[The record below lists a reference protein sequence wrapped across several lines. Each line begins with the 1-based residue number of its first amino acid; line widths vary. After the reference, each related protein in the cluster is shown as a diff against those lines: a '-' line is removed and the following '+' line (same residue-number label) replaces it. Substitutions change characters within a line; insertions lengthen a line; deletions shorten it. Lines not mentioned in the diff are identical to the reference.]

1 MSDAIPRGHFAALQA
16 FKIISF
22 LPIALF
28 AENLRAQSS
37 LLSCICSSSSVT
49 VPLTGCVKDVGRLWF
64 LNFSELFG
72 GFETGRDRV
81 VSSLRNGNSFP
92 LVNYGFLQ
100 LAQLLEEPS
109 QDLVTPQSARPVT
122 VRVTFVVPVRPLSA
136 SASTMAFWV
145 RHGVN
150 ALHLTCHLVLALVLG
165 IYGFY
170 ISSLLM
176 SCLALLD
183 ILQAV
188 LRHTTSAIFSQP
200 HGLDGNPIAISQ
212 DAPID
217 THIIARS
224 ENASHLDVLVGYSIQ
239 LHALTNIPI
248 RPTRPR
254 LVLWALRAIDFVL
267 VIQAA
272 ALTCLSSGNLP
283 LNQNIGSV
291 IWLFCYLLT
300 LFSACL
306 LNSNSPGLFLEN
318 QPGRPI
324 TISTFSFSN
333 RTAALIF
340 ISKLPVHQREQVGIS
355 WMDKFI
361 PNNSRRNELL
371 NKIYR
376 SSLFSTEGEDDCDE
390 EEIKQL
396 AREVQTRLQES
407 SFRLALNLFWRHV
420 QRIHGD

>member
-1 MSDAIPRGHFAALQA
+1 MSDAISQSHFAAQQA
-16 FKIISF
+16 FRIISF

-37 LLSCICSSSSVT
+37 LLSCICSSSSVAA
-49 VPLTGCVKDVGRLWF
+49 PLTGCIKDLGRLWF
-64 LNFSELFG
+64 LNFGELFG

-109 QDLVTPQSARPVT
+109 QDFVNPQYARPVT

-136 SASTMAFWV
+136 SASSMAFWV

-170 ISSLLM
+170 IGSLLM
-176 SCLALLD
+176 SCLTLLD

-188 LRHTTSAIFSQP
+188 LRHTTSATFSRP
-200 HGLDGNPIAISQ
+200 HGIDGTPIPISR

-248 RPTRPR
+248 RPTKPR
-254 LVLWALRAIDFVL
+254 LVVWALRAIDFIL

-272 ALTCLSSGNLP
+272 ALACLSSGNLP

-291 IWLFCYLLT
+291 IWLLCYLLT

-306 LNSNSPGLFLEN
+306 LNSNSPGLFLES
-318 QPGRPI
+318 QPGKPI
-324 TISTFSFSN
+324 TVSTFSFSK

-340 ISKLPVHQREQVGIS
+340 ISKLPVDQREQVGIS

-361 PNNSRRNELL
+361 PNNNRRDESL

-376 SSLFSTEGEDDCDE
+376 SSLFSTEGNHDCDE
-390 EEIKQL
+390 EDIKKL

-407 SFRLALNLFWRHV
+407 SFRLALNRFWWHV
-420 QRIHGD
+420 RRIHGD